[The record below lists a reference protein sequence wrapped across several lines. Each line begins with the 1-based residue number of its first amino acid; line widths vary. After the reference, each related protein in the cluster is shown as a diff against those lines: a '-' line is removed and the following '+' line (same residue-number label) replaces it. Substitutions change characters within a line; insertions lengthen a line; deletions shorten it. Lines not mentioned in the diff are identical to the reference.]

1 MEYVLQE
8 STVANTVRNHA
19 GSFMSEKGTDLF
31 TWLNLG
37 LEQNAVTDKFFILF
51 CNFTV
56 LNIFDAL
63 SGMFIPLL
71 FIINNNWLFDM
82 TLCRL
87 NATLEQFINME
98 LLMGL
103 MIMAIERSIILYF
116 PNQIIFRNCQT
127 LAYVVVLWIIGICL
141 AIPVLTHSIPVK
153 PNEFRYNCDID
164 SGLPISYPIACIL
177 IYSSCLI
184 IILICFAALL
194 SRNNQRRDQSLPMK
208 SQENSVFVRQ
218 TLNHDYQSFSKLILL
233 LIILFIL
240 FDGPYIILNIL
251 MQDTTRCK
259 YNPELV
265 TLDVSTNSTKSGCL
279 RPCYTTSRPICQAK
293 QRCALISTGSEMA
306 WEHQVL

>member
-1 MEYVLQE
+1 
-8 STVANTVRNHA
+8 
-19 GSFMSEKGTDLF
+19 
-31 TWLNLG
+31 
-37 LEQNAVTDKFFILF
+37 
-51 CNFTV
+51 
-56 LNIFDAL
+56 
-63 SGMFIPLL
+63 
-71 FIINNNWLFDM
+71 
-82 TLCRL
+82 
-87 NATLEQFINME
+87 
-98 LLMGL
+98 MGL

-251 MQDTTRCK
+251 MQIR
-259 YNPELV
+259 
-265 TLDVSTNSTKSGCL
+265 NSNEILKDNYIFRIPQDANIILNWL
-279 RPCYTTSRPICQAK
+279 RLMYPLIAPSLMYGT
-293 QRCALISTGSEMA
+293 CAEIWLNLRQYIFCNSN
-306 WEHQVL
+306 